1 MRRLHF
7 EKRMTLI
14 GNFIKYCQPLF
25 RVVGHLSVWADCVLL
40 YEEEKLQLLD
50 KFKRFIGH
58 VSLTADLWS
67 SNQNLGYLGVT
78 EHFIDEELELK
89 KKIIHVDFFRTYIIC
104 GTRWDYL
111 MLGRVGP
118 GWRAVYFDIS

>member
-1 MRRLHF
+1 M
-7 EKRMTLI
+7 
-14 GNFIKYCQPLF
+14 
-25 RVVGHLSVWADCVLL
+25 
-40 YEEEKLQLLD
+40 D

-111 MLGRVGP
+111 MLGRVGL
-118 GWRAVYFDIS
+118 GWTSVYFDIR

>member
-78 EHFIDEELELK
+78 AHFVDEEFELQK
-89 KKIIHVDFFRTYIIC
+89 KSYHSSRFLSHIHHMRYRM
-104 GTRWDYL
+104 GLPHAW
-111 MLGRVGP
+111 
-118 GWRAVYFDIS
+118 